1 MPNIIYVCILSH
13 ACSESPERACL
24 FPRHVIFA
32 LLFMLYIIC
41 SYATYSD
48 VITTQWE
55 KTLVSL
61 WLFDEKNG
69 INELWLS
76 SDTFFGNN
84 ALMMTARDF
93 I

>member
-1 MPNIIYVCILSH
+1 MPNVIYVCILSH

-48 VITTQWE
+48 VITTQCSDV
-55 KTLVSL
+55 VSL

-84 ALMMTARDF
+84 ALIMTARDF